1 MAGTVTAT
9 ALTTRRSGEA
19 ARRIRAVF
27 SGYRGEQLGLRAAA
41 LTYISIFSLVP
52 LAVIGLV
59 LLREIGEEAFE
70 RRMEHLVL
78 RLLSPGLAESALTM
92 LRGILTDA
100 SAKVA
105 GSVGFVALVF
115 SAVPLIRMLDHALN
129 EVWNVR
135 ENRPWPVRVLVW
147 LAAMI
152 AMPLLLAT
160 AVSANTALRRFLQ
173 DAGAPFSG
181 EILSVVALLTAI
193 GALALIYV
201 VTPNCR
207 VRWLFALVGAAVAGL
222 LWTVLRAGFA
232 SFAAQTFRYG
242 VLYGSLGAIPL
253 FLLWLYLSWWIVL
266 AGARLAYALQNARFQ
281 SVWPALVNHPR
292 GRELAAVRIVQHL
305 TRAWVEQQ
313 RAPDRAT
320 LAREIELPEDV
331 VQPILEALRDADLV
345 HEGRHSGWS
354 PARDPAQLT
363 LGQVSAAL
371 GGHGLGLPKGLD
383 PSLPTQDLA
392 EIDAALLAADVEAAQ
407 KLQSWTWVA
416 LAELESRPLSAKS

>member
-1 MAGTVTAT
+1 MGVTAA
-9 ALTTRRSGEA
+9 ALTTRGSGEA

-52 LAVIGLV
+52 LAVVGLV
-59 LLREIGEEAFE
+59 LLRQLGEESFE

-78 RLLSPGLAESALTM
+78 RLLSPGLAESALAT

-105 GSVGFVALVF
+105 GGLGFAALVL
-115 SAVPLIRMLDHALN
+115 AAIPLIRMLDHALN

-135 ENRPWPVRVLVW
+135 ENRPWAVRILVW
-147 LAAMI
+147 LAALV
-152 AMPLLLAT
+152 AVPLLLGT
-160 AVSANTALRRFLQ
+160 AVSANSLLRRLLHES
-173 DAGAPFSG
+173 GMPFRG
-181 EILSVVALLTAI
+181 EILSVVAILTAI
-193 GALALIYV
+193 GALTLLYV

-207 VRWLFALVGAAVAGL
+207 VRWVSAFVGAAVAGL
-222 LWTVLRAGFA
+222 LWTGLRAGYA

-253 FLLWLYLSWWIVL
+253 FLLWLYLSWFIVL

-281 SVWPALVNHPR
+281 SVWPALVGHPR

-305 TRAWVEQQ
+305 TRAWLEQQ
-313 RAPDRAT
+313 RAPDRAS

-354 PARDPAQLT
+354 PARDPAQLS
-363 LGQVSAAL
+363 LGQVTAAL
-371 GGHGLGLPKGLD
+371 GGHGLGPPDGLD
-383 PSLPTQDLA
+383 PSLPAQDLA
-392 EIDAALLAADVEAAQ
+392 QVDAVLMAADAEASQ
-407 KLQSWTWVA
+407 RLQSWTWVD
-416 LAELESRPLSAKS
+416 LADLERRPPTPKS

>member
-1 MAGTVTAT
+1 MGVTAA
-9 ALTTRRSGEA
+9 ALTTRGSGEA

-52 LAVIGLV
+52 LAVVGLV
-59 LLREIGEEAFE
+59 LLRQLGEESFE

-78 RLLSPGLAESALTM
+78 RLLSPGLAESALAT

-105 GSVGFVALVF
+105 GGLGFAALVL
-115 SAVPLIRMLDHALN
+115 AAIPLIRMLDHALN

-135 ENRPWPVRVLVW
+135 ENRPWPVRILVW
-147 LAAMI
+147 LAALI
-152 AMPLLLAT
+152 AVPLLLGT
-160 AVSANTALRRFLQ
+160 AISANTLLRRLLHES
-173 DAGAPFSG
+173 GVPFSG
-181 EILSVVALLTAI
+181 EILSVVATLTAI
-193 GALALIYV
+193 GALTLLYV

-207 VRWLFALVGAAVAGL
+207 VRWVFAFVGAGVAVL
-222 LWTVLRAGFA
+222 LWTVLRAGYT
-232 SFAAQTFRYG
+232 SFAAETFRYG

-253 FLLWLYLSWWIVL
+253 FLLWLYLSWFIVL

-281 SVWPALVNHPR
+281 SVWPALVGHPR

-313 RAPDRAT
+313 RAPDQAS
-320 LAREIELPEDV
+320 LARDIELPEDV

-354 PARDPAQLT
+354 PAQDPAQLT
-363 LGQVSAAL
+363 LGQVTAAL
-371 GGHGLGLPKGLD
+371 GGHGLGAPDGLD
-383 PSLPTQDLA
+383 PSLPAPDLA
-392 EIDAALLAADVEAAQ
+392 EIDAVLVAADAEASQ
-407 KLQSWTWVA
+407 RLQCWTWVD
-416 LAELESRPLSAKS
+416 LANLETRTPTPKS